1 MRVRHGP
8 ATAVVSRKG
17 SCPSTRER
25 EVAALTVE
33 ATAVTAVWLAQA
45 TAGPQGAAPGTA
57 EEAVVPHVASGED
70 GEAGINSLLHKKLHC
85 QI

>member
-1 MRVRHGP
+1 M
-8 ATAVVSRKG
+8 
-17 SCPSTRER
+17 
-25 EVAALTVE
+25 E

-45 TAGPQGAAPGTA
+45 TAGPQGAAPGTV
-57 EEAVVPHVASGED
+57 EEAAVPHVAGGED